1 MTKKPQAAEMPE
13 NLSHVMKSMQQA
25 ISANP
30 LFSSQAKH
38 FWQAQEQMLDATE
51 AYTRNW
57 FERRHEA
64 TRTAM
69 ETMRSALNAD
79 GGQPDVAGKSITQWQ
94 QHSMERMVEDAREWL
109 EMVTKCAAV
118 ATAGEIEV
126 AEEAMEVT
134 RRATKSAKSE
144 PV

>member
-1 MTKKPQAAEMPE
+1 MTKKPQAAETTE

-25 ISANP
+25 MSANP
-30 LFSSQAKH
+30 LFSSQAEH
-38 FWQAQEQMLDATE
+38 FWQAQEEILDATE
-51 AYTRNW
+51 TYTRNW

-69 ETMRSALNAD
+69 EAMRTALNTD
-79 GGQPDVAGKSITQWQ
+79 GAQPDVAGKSISQWQ
-94 QHSMERMVEDAREWL
+94 QHSMERMVKDAREWL
-109 EMVTKCAAV
+109 EMVTQCAAV

-126 AEEAMEVT
+126 AEEALEAT